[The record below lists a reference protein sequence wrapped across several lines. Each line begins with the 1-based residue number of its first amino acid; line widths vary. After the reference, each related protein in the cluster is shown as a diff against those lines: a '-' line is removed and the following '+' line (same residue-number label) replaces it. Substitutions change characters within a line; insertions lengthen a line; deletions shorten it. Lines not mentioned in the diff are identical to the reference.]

1 MKKVEFDEMEH
12 FDEMLARRR
21 YICELLGTVIS
32 SQMKIINVG
41 AGTGWVELF
50 LVEKV
55 IDGQLV
61 ALEPDVQ
68 TREALKRN
76 VKKHGVTV
84 PELVD
89 GVIPFADGYFD
100 LCVSFDV
107 IEHVSKGTE
116 QEFLKELFRVVRP
129 GGLIILSTPNKG
141 LLINLLDPAYY
152 FGHRHYSA
160 GDFENW
166 AKKLGISLNKTWT
179 GGTVIDLLWLYN
191 VYVTKW
197 IFRRMPFFKR
207 TFQKLS
213 NRWYISRFGF
223 LDRYAVF
230 VR

>member
-1 MKKVEFDEMEH
+1 MKNVESDEIEH
-12 FDEMLARRR
+12 FDLMLARRR
-21 YICELLGTVIS
+21 YICELLGTAVS
-32 SQMKIINVG
+32 SATKVINVG

-55 IDGQLV
+55 IDGELV
-61 ALEPDVQ
+61 AVEPDAQ
-68 TREALKRN
+68 TRETLKRN
-76 VKKHGVTV
+76 VEKHDVTV
-84 PELVD
+84 PEIVD
-89 GVIPFADGYFD
+89 GVIPFSDGHFD
-100 LCVSFDV
+100 LCLSFDV

-116 QEFLKELFRVVRP
+116 EKFLKELFRVVRP

-141 LLINLLDPAYY
+141 LLKNLLDPAYY

-160 GDFENW
+160 GDFESW
-166 AKKLGISLNKTWT
+166 AEKLGVSLNKTWT

-197 IFRRMPFFKR
+197 IFRRKPIFKP

-213 NRWYISRFGF
+213 NRWYRSRFGF

>member
-1 MKKVEFDEMEH
+1 MKNVKFDEIDH
-12 FDEMLARRR
+12 FDHMLARQR
-21 YICELLGTVIS
+21 YICELLGTAVS
-32 SQMKIINVG
+32 SAMKVINVG
-41 AGTGWVELF
+41 AGTGWVEFF
-50 LVEKV
+50 LTERVT
-55 IDGQLV
+55 DGQLV
-61 ALEPDVQ
+61 AVEPDAQ
-68 TREALKRN
+68 TRETLKHN
-76 VKKHGVTV
+76 VEKYGVTV

-89 GVIPFADGYFD
+89 GVIPFTDGYFD
-100 LCVSFDV
+100 LCLSFDV
-107 IEHVSKGTE
+107 IEHVQKGTE

-129 GGLIILSTPNKG
+129 GGLIILSTPNKV

-197 IFRRMPFFKR
+197 IFRSKPIFKP
-207 TFQKLS
+207 TFQQLS
-213 NRWYISRFGF
+213 NCWYGSRFGF